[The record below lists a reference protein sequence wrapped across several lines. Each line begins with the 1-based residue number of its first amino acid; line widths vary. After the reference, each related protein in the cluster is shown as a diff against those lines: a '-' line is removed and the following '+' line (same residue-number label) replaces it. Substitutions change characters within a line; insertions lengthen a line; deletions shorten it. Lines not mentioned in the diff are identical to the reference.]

1 MLNFHFNVTIVKT
14 YLQTN
19 LLDAADKD
27 VKVIFDERANENDHD
42 HD

>member
-1 MLNFHFNVTIVKT
+1 MLNSHFNVTIVKT

-27 VKVIFDERANENDHD
+27 VKVIIDERANENDRD

>member
-1 MLNFHFNVTIVKT
+1 MLNFNFNVTIVKT

-27 VKVIFDERANENDHD
+27 VKVIIDERANENDRD